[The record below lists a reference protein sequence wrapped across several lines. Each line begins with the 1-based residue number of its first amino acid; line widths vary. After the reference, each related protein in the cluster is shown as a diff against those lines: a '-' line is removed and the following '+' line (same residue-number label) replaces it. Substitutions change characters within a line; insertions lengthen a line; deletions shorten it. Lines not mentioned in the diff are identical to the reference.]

1 MLPRPAPHGAR
12 GVRALVAGLVTVVVL
27 FALMVAT
34 ARERPASTA
43 AENMLAT
50 LLYPVQSVAGWTSA
64 RVRGTAQVIQEI
76 LRLREEN
83 ARLRAELARLRQLQ
97 ALYADLENE
106 NRALRAELGLKARS
120 DYSLL
125 PAQVIVRSP
134 SAWFSSVVIDRG
146 SRDGVRVNMA
156 VVNSEGLVGKVERV
170 TPFTSTV
177 KLLIDPDFQ
186 ASVLDAVTGEDG
198 RVQGR
203 GSEGAVAEFPFN
215 RDARVEPGHALVTS
229 GLGAVLPRGLLV
241 GTVETVGMR
250 ENNLVKFA
258 TVRPAVNFTR
268 LDFVQVVLTAP
279 DEGTGVNNP

>member
-1 MLPRPAPHGAR
+1 MLPRPAPHGPR
-12 GVRALVAGLVTVVVL
+12 GVRALVAGMATVVVL

-34 ARERPASTA
+34 ARDRPASTVV
-43 AENMLAT
+43 ENILAT

-64 RVRGTAQVIQEI
+64 GLRGAAHALQEMF
-76 LRLREEN
+76 RLREEN
-83 ARLRAELARLRQLQ
+83 ARLRAELERLRQVQ

-120 DYSLL
+120 EYPLL

-177 KLLIDPDFQ
+177 KLLVDPDFQ
-186 ASVLDAVTGEDG
+186 ASVIDAVTGEDG

-215 RDARVEPGHALVTS
+215 RDARVEPGHALLTS

-258 TVRPAVNFTR
+258 TVRPAVDFAR
-268 LDFVQVVLTAP
+268 LDFVQVVLTGP
-279 DEGTGVNNP
+279 DEGTGVENP